1 MALAMLLSVAAWG
14 ETAAFAET
22 GESQSD
28 LPAKESTPAGHS
40 TDVIRE
46 RGVLTVAV
54 SKDNSR
60 ARYVIP
66 DNTKKYGDLAGTWDG
81 SVPELC
87 RRIAEELGVKVEF
100 VEYATTQEQLDAAA
114 AGEVDI
120 AVDNTL
126 CDNLTFEDG
135 SPVLPMPENYYQLGG
150 NQIKYN
156 GDHWGFVEVQLT
168 DAFFADEKALSNNY
182 VIPVVMK
189 SQTGADRILTGTP
202 LIEGDQPVRTNSA
215 YWSVK
220 PMDFMSNM

>member
-1 MALAMLLSVAAWG
+1 MFKQKRMFRRVTATAMALAMLLSVAAWG

-60 ARYVIP
+60 VNYVIP
-66 DNTKKYGDLAGTWDG
+66 DNTKKYGDLAGTRDG

-100 VEYATTQEQLDAAA
+100 VEYAPTQEHLEAAA
-114 AGEVDI
+114 AGEVEI
-120 AVDNTL
+120 AVDNFRITKDRL
-126 CDNLTFEDG
+126 ALYEMTESFDIIGEETDN
-135 SPVLPMPENYYQLGG
+135 
-150 NQIKYN
+150 I
-156 GDHWGFVEVQLT
+156 
-168 DAFFADEKALSNNY
+168 
-182 VIPVVMK
+182 
-189 SQTGADRILTGTP
+189 
-202 LIEGDQPVRTNSA
+202 
-215 YWSVK
+215 
-220 PMDFMSNM
+220 